1 MGEFRRNSLMRA
13 LLGGLLV
20 GLALSVSGLTPLL
33 WVFGFWMSG
42 GLLLLVLV
50 PITLVIALRQRALR
64 EALSLAVGTVIG
76 LCPGL
81 WFYARRTADFWLEFG
96 FPLMIG
102 FAIALSVAPLYVG
115 AMRRWTKSRS
125 ALPAV

>member
-1 MGEFRRNSLMRA
+1 MGEFRRNSLVRA
-13 LLGGLLV
+13 LLGGLLL

-33 WVFGFWMSG
+33 WVFGFWLSG
-42 GLLLLVLV
+42 GLLFFILV
-50 PITLVIALRQRALR
+50 PLTLVITLRQRALR
-64 EALSLAVGTVIG
+64 EALSLAVGTALG

-81 WFYARRTADFWLEFG
+81 WFFARRTEDLWLNVA

-115 AMRRWTKSRS
+115 AMRRWTKSGS

>member
-1 MGEFRRNSLMRA
+1 MGEFQRNSLVRA
-13 LLGGLLV
+13 LLGGLLS

-33 WVFGFWMSG
+33 WVFGFWLSG
-42 GLLLLVLV
+42 GLLFFILLPL
-50 PITLVIALRQRALR
+50 TLVISLRQRALR
-64 EALSLAVGTVIG
+64 EALTLAVGTVLG

-81 WFYARRTADFWLEFG
+81 WFFARRAEDPWLNVA

-115 AMRRWTKSRS
+115 AMRRWTKSGS